1 MNIYETFLFIM
12 YWVRGAFEALGE
24 TFEFFGAMAL
34 IACSLLFLSCLF
46 RRRCK

>member
-1 MNIYETFLFIM
+1 MDLYETFLFIM

-24 TFEFFGAMAL
+24 TFAFYGAMAL
-34 IACSLLFLSCLF
+34 IACSLLFLSCLI